1 MSKEILDFG
10 FGVLVGSVVSGAI
23 FLYLYFKF
31 SKKEQLIKDKLKEFY
46 YENKL
51 LKSRLEDLKNIKEEF
66 KKISSLLLEENSN
79 FLIQNSTKN
88 INLLLNPF
96 KESIDEFKNSIKNYY
111 VNEAKERFFL
121 VKELQNLN
129 SLNSKLADE
138 SNRLTNALKGDNKFQ
153 GSWGEF
159 ILESVLERSGLRRG
173 FEYETQSSFKSGDK
187 LYRPDVV
194 VKLPKNRVI
203 FIDSKVSLKD
213 YDIFVNDK
221 DKEALKRHINSI
233 KNHIKNLS
241 SKSYEKLEEV
251 ESIELVL
258 MFIPIESAFIEALRE
273 DRELFDFAY
282 SKNIILV
289 SPTTLL
295 TVLKT
300 VEYSWQK
307 YYQDKN
313 TKEIVKKASLLYDKF
328 QGFLNDLKTVD
339 SSLKKAQNSYDEAFK
354 KLSTG
359 KGNILKTT
367 DDLRSLIHLSNNS
380 SDTITSK
387 KL

>member
-1 MSKEILDFG
+1 MNKEFLDIGFG
-10 FGVLVGSVVSGAI
+10 FLLGFVVSGGL
-23 FLYLYFKF
+23 FYYFYFK
-31 SKKEQLIKDKLKEFY
+31 LDRRAMVIKDKLKEFY
-46 YENKL
+46 YENRLLSDKL
-51 LKSRLEDLKNIKEEF
+51 EGYESLKDEF
-66 KKISSLLLEENSN
+66 KSISSSLLNESSN
-79 FLIQNSTKN
+79 YVVQNSTKN
-88 INLLLNPF
+88 LNLLLTPF
-96 KESIDEFKNSIKNYY
+96 KQSIEEFNSSIKNYY
-111 VNEAKERFFL
+111 LNESKERFHL
-121 VKELQNLN
+121 TKEIQNLN
-129 SLNSKLADE
+129 SLNNKLAEE

-159 ILESVLERSGLRRG
+159 ILESVLERSGLRSG
-173 FEYETQSSFKSGDK
+173 FEYETQSSFKSSDK

-194 VKLPKNRVI
+194 VRLPKNRVI

-213 YDIFVNDK
+213 YEIFINDN

-233 KNHIKNLS
+233 KSHIKNLS
-241 SKSYEKLEEV
+241 SKSYEKLEGV

-273 DRELFDFAY
+273 DRGLFDFAY
-282 SKNIILV
+282 KKNIILV
-289 SPTTLL
+289 SPTTLIS
-295 TVLKT
+295 VLKT

-313 TKEIVKKASLLYDKF
+313 TKEIVKKANYLYDKF
-328 QGFLNDLKTVD
+328 QGFLNDLKIVD

-367 DDLRSLIHLSNNS
+367 NDLRNLTHLSDDR
-380 SDTITSK
+380 SDSIAGK
-387 KL
+387 EL

>member
-1 MSKEILDFG
+1 MNKEFLDIGFG
-10 FGVLVGSVVSGAI
+10 FLLGFVVSGGL
-23 FLYLYFKF
+23 FYYFYFK
-31 SKKEQLIKDKLKEFY
+31 LDRRAMIIKDKLKEFY
-46 YENKL
+46 YENRLLSDKL
-51 LKSRLEDLKNIKEEF
+51 EGYESLKDEF
-66 KKISSLLLEENSN
+66 KSISSSLLNESSN
-79 FLIQNSTKN
+79 YVVQNSTKN
-88 INLLLNPF
+88 LNLLLTPF
-96 KESIDEFKNSIKNYY
+96 KQSIEEFNSSIKNYY
-111 VNEAKERFFL
+111 LNETKERFHL
-121 VKELQNLN
+121 TKEIQNLN
-129 SLNSKLADE
+129 SLNNKLAEE

-159 ILESVLERSGLRRG
+159 ILESVLERSGLRSG
-173 FEYETQSSFKSGDK
+173 FEYETQSSFKSSDK

-194 VKLPKNRVI
+194 VRLPKNRVI

-213 YDIFVNDK
+213 YEIFINDN

-233 KNHIKNLS
+233 KSHIKNLS
-241 SKSYEKLEEV
+241 SKSYEKLEGV

-273 DRELFDFAY
+273 DRGLFDFAY

-367 DDLRSLIHLSNNS
+367 NDLKELIHFSNNS

>member
-1 MSKEILDFG
+1 MNKEFLDIGFG
-10 FGVLVGSVVSGAI
+10 FLLGFVVSGGL
-23 FLYLYFKF
+23 FYYFYFK
-31 SKKEQLIKDKLKEFY
+31 LDRRAMVIKDKLKEFY
-46 YENKL
+46 YENRLLSDKL
-51 LKSRLEDLKNIKEEF
+51 EGYESLKDEF
-66 KKISSLLLEENSN
+66 KSISSSLLNESSN
-79 FLIQNSTKN
+79 YVVQNSTKN
-88 INLLLNPF
+88 LNLLLTPF
-96 KESIDEFKNSIKNYY
+96 KQSIEEFNSSIKNYY
-111 VNEAKERFFL
+111 LNETKERFHL
-121 VKELQNLN
+121 TKEIQNLN
-129 SLNSKLADE
+129 SLNNKLAEE

-159 ILESVLERSGLRRG
+159 ILESVLERSGLRSG
-173 FEYETQSSFKSGDK
+173 FEYETQSSFKSSDK

-194 VKLPKNRVI
+194 VRLPKNRVI

-213 YDIFVNDK
+213 YEIFINDN

-233 KNHIKNLS
+233 KSHIKNLS
-241 SKSYEKLEEV
+241 SKSYEKLEGV

-273 DRELFDFAY
+273 DRGLFDFAY
-282 SKNIILV
+282 KKNIILV
-289 SPTTLL
+289 SPTTLIS
-295 TVLKT
+295 VLKT

-313 TKEIVKKASLLYDKF
+313 TKEIVKKANYLYDKF
-328 QGFLNDLKTVD
+328 QGFLNDLKIVD

-367 DDLRSLIHLSNNS
+367 NDLRNLTHLSDDR
-380 SDTITSK
+380 SDSITGK
-387 KL
+387 EL